1 MAMVAKEYIA
11 FLEEKLIAYDKEL
24 QRVEQEYDKLEE
36 QKDKIQKELV
46 ETRFKFNA
54 TKDLYDKCKGQ

>member
-1 MAMVAKEYIA
+1 MDKEYIA

-24 QRVEQEYDKLEE
+24 QRVEAEYNKLEE

-54 TKDLYDKCKGQ
+54 TKNLYDKCKGQ